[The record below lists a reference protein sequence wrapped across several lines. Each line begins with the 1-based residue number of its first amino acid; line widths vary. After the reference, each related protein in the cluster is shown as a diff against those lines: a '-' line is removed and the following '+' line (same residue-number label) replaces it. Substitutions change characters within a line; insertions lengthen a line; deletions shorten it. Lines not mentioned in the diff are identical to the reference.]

1 VVVWNAQSIRGK
13 KLEFFDFLI
22 CEGIDIALV
31 SETWLNQTLNFAH
44 ADFTTYRLDRN
55 EGNHGGVAI
64 FVRRSLKHS
73 LLPAFNTQVIE
84 TIGVKVS
91 TTRGDVSFVCCY
103 FPGSNNSRILHSFR
117 NDINILTSIPG
128 NYVLAGDFNARY
140 QHWGCIRANRAGPIL
155 FDQMLRSDFSIYFPN
170 SPTYFPSQDGYTPS
184 VLDLV
189 LTNGLREISNIET
202 IDALNSD
209 HVPVYFEMGCEVLTT
224 PAHHVPCYKN
234 ADWNRF
240 RRILSD
246 SIDLHGMSASS
257 LQSVELIDE
266 AIDGLVNKIIRA
278 DAETVPRVQPNRYR
292 MLLSEE
298 LRELIRFRNNR
309 RRMWRH
315 LRDPLLKII
324 INSLNKRIKHAI
336 TEYHSNCWNTKLQ
349 SFRVTDNKFWKLSK
363 LIKNRNRM
371 IPALKKDGRLFFTE
385 QEKVDA
391 ISESFREAHNL
402 TVDQPS
408 RHDVEVDGYIVQLR
422 SEDFINDDVS
432 TYTRPSEILS
442 ILRLIK
448 NGKAPG
454 LDGINN
460 RHLKNL
466 PRKAIVLLTHI
477 FNNCLRIGYF
487 SKLWKHAKVIAIPK
501 PKKDATLPENYRPI
515 SLLPAIGKIFERIIR
530 NRLND
535 HTYER
540 NIIPPQQ
547 FGFMPGL
554 STTHQLYRIIA
565 LVKQKLS
572 SGQSTGMIFFDS
584 EKAFDSVWHGGLLYK
599 LHCLLYPRYI
609 QHILFSFLNER
620 SFQVFINSSF
630 STSIPIPAGVP
641 QGSVLSPSLYNIFN
655 NDVPTHDVT
664 DTAFY
669 ADDTAIFCSSTH
681 PDLIIEPLQEHTNS
695 LLEHFR
701 DWKIKIN
708 STKTEAIYFTR
719 RRAQRLMPYTQIDVN
734 GVSIPWASKVKYL
747 GLVLDKKLLF
757 KDHCEHLL
765 NKMSQLI
772 KIYYP
777 FINRK
782 SRLNKAVKLTMFKT
796 IFRASMLYASPV
808 WSGCAASHRQRLQVM
823 QNKVLKMILRK
834 PWWYSTDDLHDEA
847 DISTLVE
854 YISQIDRKFVG
865 SLRFSQNPIIQNLAG
880 T

>member
-1 VVVWNAQSIRGK
+1 VIVWNAQSIRGK

-22 CEGIDIALV
+22 CEEIDIALV
-31 SETWLNQTLNFAH
+31 SETWLNQSISFAH
-44 ADFTTYRLDRN
+44 ADFTTYRLDRI

-64 FVRRSLKHS
+64 FVRRSLKHN
-73 LLPAFNTQVIE
+73 LLPSFNTEVIE
-84 TIGVKVS
+84 TIGINVS
-91 TTRGDVSFVCCY
+91 TSRGDISFVSCY
-103 FPGSNNSRILHSFR
+103 FPGSNNSRILRSFR
-117 NDINILTSIPG
+117 NDLDILQSIPG
-128 NYVLAGDFNARY
+128 NYVLAGDFNARH
-140 QHWGCIRANRAGPIL
+140 QHWGCIRANRAGPVL

-189 LTNGLREISNIET
+189 LTNGLREILNIET
-202 IDALNSD
+202 VDALNSD
-209 HVPVYFEMGCEVLTT
+209 HVPVFFEVGCDVLTT
-224 PAHHVPCYKN
+224 PVHHVPCYKN
-234 ADWNRF
+234 ADWNYF
-240 RRILSD
+240 RRLLSE
-246 SIDLHGMSASS
+246 SINLRGMSASS
-257 LQSVELIDE
+257 LHTMEMIDE
-266 AIDGLVNKIIRA
+266 AIDGLVERIIQA
-278 DAETVPRVQPNRYR
+278 DAVTVPRVQPNRYR
-292 MLLSEE
+292 MVLSEE
-298 LRELIRFRNNR
+298 LRDLIRFRNNR
-309 RRMWRH
+309 RRMWRRS
-315 LRDPLLKII
+315 RDPLLKII
-324 INSLNKRIKHAI
+324 IKSLNKRIQNAI

-363 LIKNRNRM
+363 LIKNRNRS
-371 IPALKKDGRLFFTE
+371 IPTLKKEGRLLFTE

-391 ISESFREAHNL
+391 ISECFRKAHSL
-402 TVDQPS
+402 TVEQPS
-408 RHDVEVDGYIVQLR
+408 RHDVEVDGYLMQLR
-422 SEDFINDDVS
+422 SENFINDDVS
-432 TYTRPSEILS
+432 TYTKPSEIIS
-442 ILRLIK
+442 ILRLLK

-487 SKLWKHAKVIAIPK
+487 PKRWKHAKVIAISK
-501 PKKDATLPENYRPI
+501 PKKDATSPENYRPI
-515 SLLPAIGKIFERIIR
+515 SLLPAIGKLFERVIR

-535 HTYER
+535 HTYEH
-540 NIIPPQQ
+540 NVVPPQQ

-554 STTHQLYRIIA
+554 STTHQLYRIVSH
-565 LVKQKLS
+565 VKQKLA

-599 LHCLLYPRYI
+599 LHILRYPRYM
-609 QHILFSFLNER
+609 QHILSSFLNER
-620 SFQVFINSSF
+620 SFQVFINNSF
-630 STSIPIPAGVP
+630 SISISIPAGVP

-655 NDVPTHDVT
+655 YDVPNHDDT

-669 ADDTAIFCSSTH
+669 ADDTAIFCSSAQSDFIT
-681 PDLIIEPLQEHTNS
+681 EPLQEHTNS
-695 LLEHFR
+695 LLEHFH

-719 RRAQRLMPYTQIDVN
+719 RRAQRFLPSTQIDVN

-747 GLVLDKKLLF
+747 GLILDKKLIF

-765 NKMSQLI
+765 SKMSQLI

-782 SRLNKAVKLTMFKT
+782 SRLNKAVKLTMYKT
-796 IFRASMLYASPV
+796 IFRTAMLYASPV
-808 WSGCAASHRQRLQVM
+808 WSGCAASHRRRLQVM
-823 QNKVLKMILRK
+823 QNKVIKMILRK

-847 DISTLVE
+847 DISSLVD
-854 YISQIDRKFVG
+854 YIGQIDRKFVG
-865 SLRFSQNPIIQNLAG
+865 SLRFSQNAIIQNLAV